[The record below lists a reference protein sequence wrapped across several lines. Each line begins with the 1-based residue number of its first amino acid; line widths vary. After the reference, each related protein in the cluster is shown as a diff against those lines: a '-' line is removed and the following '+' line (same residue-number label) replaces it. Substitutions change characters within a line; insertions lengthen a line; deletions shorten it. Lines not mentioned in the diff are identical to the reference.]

1 MQSMRAVDETWVELV
16 KYAASMPRRRRRLAK
31 RNRLRWSTHQG
42 RQVNGRDGERSRVR
56 GAVPNEVPAGNPE
69 QEESI
74 MPEHTGDTDKT
85 TSPGEKKPAT
95 PDALVK
101 GGKAE
106 LTEDQLKDVA
116 GGFAPAD
123 GVIKQ

>member
-1 MQSMRAVDETWVELV
+1 
-16 KYAASMPRRRRRLAK
+16 
-31 RNRLRWSTHQG
+31 
-42 RQVNGRDGERSRVR
+42 
-56 GAVPNEVPAGNPE
+56 
-69 QEESI
+69 